1 MKVLVAC
8 EESQEVCK
16 AFRELGFEA
25 YSCDLK
31 ECSGGHPE
39 WHLQMDVFQ
48 AIELYHWDLMIAHPP
63 CTFLLISGNRW
74 MKDKVHYPHR
84 ELDRIQAIDFFLKLA
99 EADIE
104 HIAIENPIGIM
115 STQWKKP
122 SQIIQPYQ
130 FGDRAQKPL
139 VYGSR
144 IFRFLHPPT

>member
-1 MKVLVAC
+1 MKVLIAC

-48 AIELYHWDLMIAHPP
+48 AIKLYKWDLMIAHPP
-63 CTFLLISGNRW
+63 CTFLSISGNRW
-74 MKDKVHYPHR
+74 MNDEIHYPNR
-84 ELDRIQAIDFFLKLA
+84 KRDRQEAIEFFLKIA

-104 HIAIENPIGIM
+104 HIAIENPIGVM
-115 STQWKKP
+115 SSVWKKP
-122 SQIIQPYQ
+122 SQIIQPTIYVW
-130 FGDRAQKPL
+130 R
-139 VYGSR
+139 
-144 IFRFLHPPT
+144 

>member
-16 AFRELGFEA
+16 AFRELGIEA

-39 WHLQMDVFQ
+39 WHLKMDVFQ
-48 AIELYHWDLMIAHPP
+48 AIQLHHWDLMIAHPP
-63 CTFLLISGNRW
+63 CTFLSISGNRW

-84 ELDRIQAIDFFLKLA
+84 KLDRIQAITFFLALA
-99 EADIE
+99 NAPIE
-104 HIAIENPIGIM
+104 HIAIENPVGIM

-130 FGDRAQKPL
+130 FGDRAQKLL
-139 VYGSR
+139 VYGSK
-144 IFRFLHPPT
+144 IFHFLHPPT